1 MPVDGASLAVKV
13 RMEVAVP
20 PPGIVIGVG
29 RLIMTPSG
37 ATPVQAADRL
47 TTELNPF
54 TDENTTV
61 VDLETSGVRLTTEG
75 EGWVTKSGPGVERIV
90 PAGVTTSCNA
100 AACAKPLGLVPMMLR
115 GYVPGATESST

>member
-1 MPVDGASLAVKV
+1 
-13 RMEVAVP
+13 MEVALP
-20 PPGIVIGVG
+20 PAGIVTGIG
-29 RLIMTPSG
+29 RLIVTPSG

-61 VDLETSGVRLTTEG
+61 VDLETPGVRVITEG
-75 EGWVTKSGPGVERIV
+75 EGWVTKSGLGAETVV

-100 AACAKPLGLVPMMLR
+100 AACAKPLGLVPMMLS